1 VGCRKSLSRCECD
14 AALHGVDLSERSE
27 SHKYPCL
34 GSTETPQ
41 SCTRTKRGLRTATH
55 EDALERIIFR
65 LSTSQH
71 RDVFILKG
79 ALLFE
84 LWTHER
90 RRPTRDA
97 DFLASGDNS
106 PERFAGIFREICS
119 VEIAEDGLRFDRTS
133 VKAERIKEDA
143 DYEGVRVTFT
153 GTLDKAQIPIQI
165 DIGFG
170 DTVTPA
176 PVRTEYPTLLDLPH
190 PHLLAYPRE
199 TVISEKLETMVKLG
213 ITNSRMKDFHD
224 LHTLSSTFEFDGKTL
239 ADAVRA
245 TFEQRKTEWPS
256 NDVPLAF
263 TAEFYEDQNKIK
275 QWRAYLNKNK
285 AYVAQSELKDITDR
299 LASFLVPMIRSA
311 QETRVRNGV
320 WIAAQGWKFN

>member
-1 VGCRKSLSRCECD
+1 
-14 AALHGVDLSERSE
+14 
-27 SHKYPCL
+27 
-34 GSTETPQ
+34 
-41 SCTRTKRGLRTATH
+41 
-55 EDALERIIFR
+55 
-65 LSTSQH
+65 
-71 RDVFILKG
+71 
-79 ALLFE
+79 
-84 LWTHER
+84 
-90 RRPTRDA
+90 
-97 DFLASGDNS
+97 
-106 PERFAGIFREICS
+106 
-119 VEIAEDGLRFDRTS
+119 
-133 VKAERIKEDA
+133 
-143 DYEGVRVTFT
+143 
-153 GTLDKAQIPIQI
+153 
-165 DIGFG
+165 
-170 DTVTPA
+170 
-176 PVRTEYPTLLDLPH
+176 
-190 PHLLAYPRE
+190 
-199 TVISEKLETMVKLG
+199 
-213 ITNSRMKDFHD
+213 MKDFHD